1 MPTLRSNAI
10 TRNGAT
16 MDFFSLV
23 GIKLAEPS
31 VQTNHGRLE
40 SELVETTQ
48 TRLDSKEG
56 IWDNSKSDPTSQQKQ
71 SIPITR
77 VYLSFNGDDDD
88 PSSTWA
94 DVREDEFGDA
104 CVTVA
109 VCPATILAKDIF
121 LSSDGGMLQV
131 ADEHKSL
138 DDEGDII
145 IKVDAMT
152 IPAPPNVVSY
162 SEQLKAAEA
171 LFSMLRAKQSQG
183 AMTPGEYIV
192 YANRSVSIWTG
203 VTAMPLPFN
212 APAGT
217 AAGRFVY
224 S

>member
-1 MPTLRSNAI
+1 MLRSNAI
-10 TRNGAT
+10 TQNGAT

-23 GIKLAEPS
+23 GINLAEPS

-48 TRLDSKEG
+48 TRLDSEEG

-71 SIPITR
+71 SVPITR
-77 VYLSFNGDDDD
+77 VYLSFDGDDDD

-94 DVREDEFGDA
+94 DVHEDESGDA
-104 CVTVA
+104 CVTV
-109 VCPATILAKDIF
+109 VIDPATILAKDMF

-131 ADEHKSL
+131 DNKHKSL

-145 IKVDAMT
+145 IKVDAMA
-152 IPAPPNVVSY
+152 IPAPPDVVSY

-171 LFSMLRAKQSQG
+171 LFSILRAKQSQDS
-183 AMTPGEYIV
+183 MTPGEYIV

-224 S
+224 N

>member
-10 TRNGAT
+10 TQNGAT

-23 GIKLAEPS
+23 GIKLAKPS

-40 SELVETTQ
+40 SDLVETTQ
-48 TRLDSKEG
+48 TRFDSKEG
-56 IWDNSKSDPTSQQKQ
+56 IWGNSKSDPTSQQKQ
-71 SIPITR
+71 SVPLTR

-88 PSSTWA
+88 PSSTWS

-104 CVTVA
+104 CVTV
-109 VCPATILAKDIF
+109 VVDPATILAEDMF

-131 ADEHKSL
+131 DDEHKSL
-138 DDEGDII
+138 DDEGNII
-145 IKVDAMT
+145 IKVNVMA
-152 IPAPPNVVSY
+152 IPAPPDVVSY

-171 LFSMLRAKQSQG
+171 LFSKLRAKQSQG
-183 AMTPGEYIV
+183 AMALGEYIV
-192 YANRSVSIWTG
+192 HENRNVSIWTG